1 MIAFLSDWGSNS
13 YYIASAKAVIKKI
26 NPEAEIIDICH
37 EIESFNIKQAAYI
50 LQRAAKDFPE
60 GTVFLSV
67 VDPSVGTSRK
77 PVILK
82 TKDNNIFIGPD
93 NGLFTFVIIG
103 NELSDMRE
111 LDNPKFFNDKSSVSF
126 HGRDIFAPVAAH
138 ADKGVEISE
147 FGSRF
152 LTYESVSFKQP
163 HKDGKYI
170 VGEVAFF
177 DHFGNMETN
186 IPKSFFDE
194 IEIGDTLYLVIGK
207 KKYELIYDRTYY
219 DVRSNELLAHIDG
232 SDFLEIATNKSSL
245 KELLK
250 VKPGEVIRIEVE

>member
-1 MIAFLSDWGSNS
+1 MIAFLSDWGRDS
-13 YYIASAKAVIKKI
+13 YYIASAKAVIKRI
-26 NPEAEIIDICH
+26 NPDVEIIDICH
-37 EIESFNIKQAAYI
+37 EINPFDIKQGAYI
-50 LQRAAKDFPE
+50 LQRAVKDFPT

-77 PVILK
+77 PIILQ
-82 TKDNNIFIGPD
+82 TKDGNTFIGPD
-93 NGLFTFVIIG
+93 NGLFTFVILG

-111 LDNPKFFNDKSSVSF
+111 LENPEFFNDKNSVSF

-138 ADKGVEISE
+138 FSKGVKISE

-152 LTYESVSFKQP
+152 LTYESISFKQP
-163 HKDGKYI
+163 HRDGKYI
-170 VGEVAFF
+170 VGEIAFF

-186 IPKSFFDE
+186 IPNSFFE
-194 IEIGDTLYLVIGK
+194 NIEFGDPMYLVLGK

-232 SDFLEIATNKSSL
+232 SGFLEIATNKSSL
-245 KELLK
+245 KNLLN
-250 VKPGEVIRIEVE
+250 VKEGEVIRIETN